1 MRRSRRL
8 FRGGTHAN
16 TRGKPGRLATS
27 TVRNG
32 QPHVPCSSN
41 APRVPVVSWSIVT
54 PVHRF
59 VCLVRPRRLV
69 IKRSCH
75 PAIHRLTA
83 SFQVCASVPGSRMAT
98 RLPVVT
104 ERGDPVRSRRRVS
117 CPALTSRVPYQPLV
131 N

>member
-1 MRRSRRL
+1 MRRSRCL

-54 PVHRF
+54 PVHRSSC
-59 VCLVRPRRLV
+59 VLSVRDAWSSRGL
-69 IKRSCH
+69 
-75 PAIHRLTA
+75 AI
-83 SFQVCASVPGSRMAT
+83 Q
-98 RLPVVT
+98 
-104 ERGDPVRSRRRVS
+104 
-117 CPALTSRVPYQPLV
+117 PYTG
-131 N
+131 